1 MNTIPN
7 SELIM
12 IEQRT
17 FLIAKILLENEEI
30 KTLGEIAEKL
40 NVSTKTI
47 SRQLPKVEELFNKY
61 SLQLEKKTGAGLIVR
76 GSSVKKF
83 ALLEQGKK
91 SLYRR
96 EYSPKERMSVIVST
110 LLSSGEPIKLFAL
123 SSLLNVTDSTIS
135 SDLDKLEPWFRNQGL
150 RLMRKPGLGV
160 SLLGDERD
168 FRRAIV
174 KYIYEHLNEN
184 DLLKLLQ
191 DNLKMEVD
199 DRIAKV
205 STFWFNLIDE
215 GVWRKLDKIIHEL
228 ERELGYQFSDN
239 AFIGLIVHISLTV
252 QRIKSNETIEIDEN
266 TLKTLKDKREFK
278 LACAVAERV
287 EGIFKVEVPE
297 NEVAY
302 ITMHLLGA
310 RSRYSAE
317 SFASIS
323 MMDDFQLVRL
333 ARSIMK
339 AAAQETGKDINKNQ
353 SLLAGLV
360 NHLGPS
366 ISRLK
371 MNMDIRNPLLAEMQE
386 HYPELIKLAQKS
398 VLELEQYIGQSL
410 PEAEIAYIAM
420 HLGAALSDSERFL
433 HSVHRVVIA
442 CPTGMGTSR
451 LLASRIK
458 SQFQNIKIVD
468 QVPIL
473 TITSNYV
480 ATMDF
485 EFVISTVPIPRP
497 PCKVVVVSAGLSNE
511 DRHKIESELAKQNEK
526 FLSSAAVIEPKLSF
540 PEALSKMTQYSQA
553 ILELLSHCH
562 FNRVS
567 VRNIKEACIKA
578 GHIFAEAEP
587 CQTKIAEALMQ
598 RESKA
603 STLFSGHHMVL
614 LHCKTDCVNSLAI
627 GILQLGT
634 GFNYSGEVVKTAIVM
649 LAPIDSSEPAI
660 DTIGHVAAVLIDRWN
675 FIEILHEGSGQEIYK
690 ELINIFEDF
699 YKNKFNELIG
709 NV

>member
-1 MNTIPN
+1 MIEVTTV
-7 SELIM
+7 

-40 NVSTKTI
+40 SVSTKTI

-83 ALLEQGKK
+83 ALLEVGEKK
-91 SLYRR
+91 FRK
-96 EYSPKERMSVIVST
+96 EYSPTERQSIIVST
-110 LLSSGEPIKLFAL
+110 LLSSMEPIKLFAL

-135 SDLDKLEPWFRNQGL
+135 NDLDKLESWFREQGL
-150 RLMRKPGLGV
+150 KLLRKPGLGV

-174 KYIYEHLNEN
+174 KYIHEHINEN
-184 DLLKLLQ
+184 ELLELLQ
-191 DNLKMEVD
+191 DNLNIEAD
-199 DRIAKV
+199 ERLSQV
-205 STFWFNLIDE
+205 SKFWLNLAGDNI
-215 GVWRKLDKIIHEL
+215 WRKLEKLIHSVEI
-228 ERELGYQFSDN
+228 ELGYQFSDN
-239 AFIGLIVHISLTV
+239 AFTGLIVHISLV
-252 QRIKSNETIEIDEN
+252 IQRIKNHETIKIDQN
-266 TLKTLKDKREFK
+266 TLELFKSKREFDIASNLAKK
-278 LACAVAERV
+278 LSEM
-287 EGIFKVEVPE
+287 FKIDVPDTE
-297 NEVAY
+297 IAY

-317 SFASIS
+317 NFSGIS
-323 MMDDFQLVRL
+323 MMDDFRLVQI

-339 AAAQETGKDINKNQ
+339 VAAKETGRNINKNQ

-371 MNMDIRNPLLAEMQE
+371 MNMDIRNPLLGEMKE
-386 HYPELIKLAQKS
+386 HYPELIQLAGKCIT
-398 VLELEQYIGQSL
+398 ELENYLGQKV

-420 HLGAALSDSERFL
+420 HLGAALSDSEVFL
-433 HSVHRVVIA
+433 HSIHRVVIA

-458 SQFQNIKIVD
+458 AQFQNIKIVD

-473 TITSNYV
+473 TINSNYA

-485 EFVISTVPIPRP
+485 EFIISTVPINNP
-497 PCKVVVVSAGLSNE
+497 PCKVVVVSAGLSRE
-511 DRHKIESELAKQNEK
+511 DRLKIEEELSNQNEQ
-526 FLSSAAVIEPKLSF
+526 FLTSAVIIEPKLSF
-540 PEALSKMTQYSQA
+540 PEALKKMSEYSQA
-553 ILELLSHCH
+553 ILDLLSHCY
-562 FNRVS
+562 FKRVS
-567 VRNIKEACIKA
+567 VRNIEEACIKA
-578 GHIFAEAEP
+578 GKLLAEGEP
-587 CQTKIAEALMQ
+587 CQTKISEALLQ
-598 RESKA
+598 REDKG

-614 LHCKTDCVNSLAI
+614 LHCKTECAQTLAL

-634 GFNYSGEVVKTAIVM
+634 GFEYSGENVKTAIVL
-649 LAPIDSSEPAI
+649 LAPLDSNEACI
-660 DTIGHVAAVLIDRWN
+660 DTIGHIAAVLIDRWS
-675 FIEILHEGSGQEIYK
+675 FINLLHEGNGEEIHK
-690 ELINIFEDF
+690 ELINIFADF
-699 YKNKFNELIG
+699 YKSKHNELIK
-709 NV
+709 